1 MLRRPPPANGA
12 ARLSADNR
20 DRPGPLVRLLNTS
33 VVVLNAI
40 GSLWVLLLVLLIC
53 ADSFGRS
60 LFNHPIDGVNE
71 LVAVSM
77 AVIVFC
83 QLADTVRLGKLTR
96 SDTFLALM
104 QSSRSLS
111 ARLTCVGL
119 DLLGA
124 VVMIAIII
132 GTTPL
137 LIELIDR
144 GYYMG
149 EQGVFTLPD
158 WPLRAMV
165 VLGSVACLLCFIVRA
180 VAHWHKSGEQN
191 A

>member
-1 MLRRPPPANGA
+1 
-12 ARLSADNR
+12 LSADNR
-20 DRPGPLVRLLNTS
+20 DLPGPSVRLLNTS
-33 VVVLNAI
+33 VVVLNTI

-96 SDTFLALM
+96 SDTFLARL
-104 QSSRSLS
+104 QASHGLG
-111 ARLTCVGL
+111 ARLTCVAL
-119 DLLGA
+119 ELLGA

-137 LIELIDR
+137 LIESIAR

-149 EQGVFTLPD
+149 EQGVFTLPE

-165 VLGSVACLLCFIVRA
+165 VLGGVACLLCFLVRA
-180 VAHWHKSGEQN
+180 AAHWRVSGVRSS
-191 A
+191 

>member
-1 MLRRPPPANGA
+1 
-12 ARLSADNR
+12 LSADNR

-33 VVVLNAI
+33 VIVLNAI

-96 SDTFLALM
+96 SDTFLAGL
-104 QSSRSLS
+104 QASHALG
-111 ARLTCVGL
+111 ARLACVAL

-137 LIELIDR
+137 LIESIER

-165 VLGSVACLLCFIVRA
+165 VLGGVACLLCFLVRA
-180 VAHWHKSGEQN
+180 AAHWRVSGARN
-191 A
+191 G

>member
-1 MLRRPPPANGA
+1 VTVEQPRPSF
-12 ARLSADNR
+12 LI
-20 DRPGPLVRLLNTS
+20 VRLLDLT

-40 GSLWVLLLVLLIC
+40 GSLWVMLLVALIC

-96 SDTFLALM
+96 SDTFLAMM
-104 QSSRSLS
+104 QASDHPT
-111 ARLTCVGL
+111 ARLACSIL
-119 DLLGA
+119 ELLGA
-124 VVMIAIII
+124 AVMMGIIV
-132 GTTPL
+132 GTMPL
-137 LIELIDR
+137 LIESIER

-149 EQGVFTLPD
+149 EQGVFTLPE

-165 VLGSVACLLCFIVRA
+165 VLGSVACMLCFIVRA
-180 VAHWHKSGEQN
+180 VACWS
-191 A
+191 ASSPRRV

>member
-1 MLRRPPPANGA
+1 
-12 ARLSADNR
+12 
-20 DRPGPLVRLLNTS
+20 
-33 VVVLNAI
+33 
-40 GSLWVLLLVLLIC
+40 
-53 ADSFGRS
+53 
-60 LFNHPIDGVNE
+60 
-71 LVAVSM
+71 
-77 AVIVFC
+77 VFC

-96 SDTFLALM
+96 SDTFL
-104 QSSRSLS
+104 SRLQASRTVA
-111 ARLTCVGL
+111 ARLVCVTL

-124 VVMIAIII
+124 AVMVAIII

-137 LIELIDR
+137 LIESIQR

-165 VLGSVACLLCFIVRA
+165 VLGSTACLLCFLVRA
-180 VAHWHKSGEQN
+180 GLHWRDSAGRG

>member
-1 MLRRPPPANGA
+1 MTAERP
-12 ARLSADNR
+12 
-20 DRPGPLVRLLNTS
+20 RPSNAIVRLLSLS

-40 GSLWVLLLVLLIC
+40 GSFWVLLLVLLIC

-83 QLADTVRLGKLTR
+83 QLPDTVRLGKLTR
-96 SDTFLALM
+96 SDTFLSGLQFSNNIA
-104 QSSRSLS
+104 
-111 ARLTCVGL
+111 ARAVCVSL

-124 VVMIAIII
+124 AVMIAIII

-137 LIELIDR
+137 LIELIER

-149 EQGVFTLPD
+149 EQGIFTLPD

-165 VLGSVACLLCFIVRA
+165 VLGGVACLLCFIVRA
-180 VAHWHKSGEQN
+180 ASHWCESG
-191 A
+191 ARRV